1 MTQVQ
6 ERILIG
12 TILMASCVGL
22 MCLDYALDVFY
33 FYYVLVAFLV
43 GVALYEFYCLVEKR
57 GLRPHKYLAVL
68 CGTVLAL
75 SSKELW
81 FKVLG
86 MGSQAQAV
94 RVATGVSL
102 LAVSVLII
110 GVFLQQILKRCANDA
125 LTDISITFFGVVYI
139 GFLGSFFI
147 KIRHLYDGRPLEGYS
162 YELSNYLFVLMVIF
176 CCKGGDIAAY
186 LFGRKF
192 GRRPLI
198 KEISPKKTVEGAVA
212 ALVFG
217 TLVGLGWGLAFGPWL
232 RFRWYYGIIFG
243 LVLAGAGLFG
253 DLAESLAKRRLEA
266 KDSANLIPTFGGIL
280 DVIDAPLFA
289 APAAYYAWVL
299 IYII

>member
-1 MTQVQ
+1 
-6 ERILIG
+6 
-12 TILMASCVGL
+12 MATCVAL
-22 MCLDYALDVFY
+22 MCIDYAFNIFY
-33 FYYVLVAFLV
+33 CYYVLVAFLV
-43 GVALYEFYCLVEKR
+43 GVALYEFYGMVENC
-57 GLRPHKYLAVL
+57 GLKPHKYLAVL
-68 CGTVLAL
+68 CGTALAL

-81 FKVLG
+81 FKVLCADSPG
-86 MGSQAQAV
+86 QAA

-110 GVFLQQILKRCANDA
+110 GVLLQQIFKRCANDA
-125 LTDISITFFGVVYI
+125 LTDIAITFFGVMYI

-147 KIRHLYDGRPLEGYS
+147 KIRHLYDGKPFEGYS

-198 KEISPKKTVEGAVA
+198 KEISPKKTIEGAVA

-217 TLVGLGWGLAFGPWL
+217 TLVGFGWGLAFGPWL
-232 RFRWYYGIIFG
+232 RFGWYYGIIFG
-243 LVLAGAGLFG
+243 LLLAGAGLFG
-253 DLAESLAKRRLEA
+253 DLAESLAKRRLET

-299 IYII
+299 IDIVRA